1 MGEAK
6 RRKNLD
12 PDYGKPN
19 HTKLMREFAQ
29 FFIDNPIGLVWSSML
44 VDNLSEKLGLQLRQE
59 LASLPD
65 SSKSLEIL
73 DRLQQRPT
81 DALFAMCKAA
91 TLLIIKQNFDIRKYN
106 LRVDDEVSL
115 VLNNVY
121 DTLYQMLIALPKYML
136 AGQYPPSEQ
145 DFLLL
150 VEELSY

>member
-6 RRKNLD
+6 RRKQLD

-44 VDNLSEKLGLQLRQE
+44 VEKLSEKPGFQLRQE
-59 LASLPD
+59 LESLPD
-65 SSKSLEIL
+65 NSKSIEIL

-91 TLLIIKQNFDIRKYN
+91 TLLIIKKNFDIRNYDF
-106 LRVDDEVSL
+106 RVDSEVSL
-115 VLNNVY
+115 VLNNFY
-121 DTLYQMLIALPKYML
+121 NTLYQMLIELPKYML
-136 AGQYPPSEQ
+136 AGQYPLSEQ
-145 DFLLL
+145 GFLLL